1 MHYELCIK
9 IAIFATQNSYMH
21 KGLYIIGLLLLLFV
35 ACTGDREVRAVLERA
50 ERYLPDMP
58 DSADALLQSI
68 DSPPLRESGERV
80 RSLYGLLR
88 TMTDAMQGKGV
99 TTDSLIRPAYEYY
112 KERGASDE
120 NTRRLGRSAFY
131 LARFEASRDSTKRA
145 EDLFREAIRCTEKVE
160 DWRTC
165 YMAYNYFASTITWSN
180 TELAIQLRKKAIDIY
195 NKCKDKP
202 ANYIAIL
209 NFLSNDFIAVGVA
222 DSAFHCT
229 EEAYQIACDY
239 QLEDK
244 KYSSLRTL
252 SNLYYEIGD
261 YPKALEFAKQGMHG
275 LNDRTRDASLFS
287 LADCFL
293 ACDSLEQAKTTL
305 LNIHSSKPKMQYAV
319 YRKLSQ
325 IAIQLHDAPSAIAY
339 SDSLETATVGMFTNI
354 QQTKDEYYQET
365 LKKELQNERLTYH
378 NQTLR
383 YGVIIIILIVI
394 ILVLVSYRRIKSYI
408 SRLNESHRLSMLS
421 HETLISEL
429 HARIQQFNEQVTQN
443 ELALNRYQQLLEQK
457 QNELQQ
463 LQLQEPNTQELQVK
477 QQQYEHDIIA
487 LKQLYHEEKE
497 QSRTIIKEQQQKITR
512 LQHLLISQT
521 DVYQEIVN
529 GNVRLNDLDSG
540 YWKEVEFVLDSLSN
554 RFATRLKK
562 KYPKMTEE
570 QYHLCLLSRMGLTR
584 NQVSSLMCLAEVT
597 IKKKYHDCKCSVFGM
612 TDSEQ
617 NFNDLIAQF

>member
-1 MHYELCIK
+1 MSKL
-9 IAIFATQNSYMH
+9 
-21 KGLYIIGLLLLLFV
+21 LYILVFMMFLV
-35 ACTGDREVRAVLERA
+35 SCTGDKEVRAVLERA
-50 ERYLPDMP
+50 EAYLPECP
-58 DSADALLQSI
+58 DSADAELQTL
-68 DSPPLRESGERV
+68 SPLPLKGGGLY
-80 RSLYGLLR
+80 LYGLLR
-88 TMTDAMQGKGV
+88 TMTDAMEGKGV
-99 TTDSLIRPAYEYY
+99 ATDSLIRPSYSYY
-112 KERGASDE
+112 REQGATDE
-120 NTRRLGRSAFY
+120 NIRRLGRSAFY

-145 EDLFREAIRCTEKVE
+145 EDLYREAIRCSKQVE

-165 YMAYNYFASTITWSN
+165 YMAYNYLAKSITWSN
-180 TELAIQLRKKAIDIY
+180 TELAILLRKKAIDLY
-195 NKCKDKP
+195 NRCKDKP
-202 ANYIAIL
+202 ANYISLL
-209 NFLSNDFIAVGVA
+209 NSLSNDYLSVGFT
-222 DSAFHCT
+222 DSAFDCAN
-229 EEAYQIACDY
+229 ESYQIACEQ

-244 KYSSLRTL
+244 QYESLRYL
-252 SNLYYEIGD
+252 SNYYYYTQD

-305 LNIHSSKPKMQYAV
+305 LSIQSSNPKMQYAV
-319 YRKLSQ
+319 YQNLSQ
-325 IAIQLHDAPSAIAY
+325 IAMQLHDTPSAIAY
-339 SDSLETATVGMFTNI
+339 SDSTYQAVVSIFSES
-354 QQTKDEYYQET
+354 QYQKDLYYEN
-365 LKKELQNERLTYH
+365 LLDEELANERLTYH

-477 QQQYEHDIIA
+477 QQQYEQDISV
-487 LKQLYHEEKE
+487 LQKLYLSEKE
-497 QSRTIIKEQQQKITR
+497 KNQKTIKEQQQKIIR
-512 LQHLLISQT
+512 LQHLVISQS
-521 DVYQEIVN
+521 DVYQRIVK
-529 GNVRLNDLDSG
+529 GELRRNDLDNG
-540 YWKEVEFVLDSLSN
+540 YWREVELELDSLSN

>member
-1 MHYELCIK
+1 
-9 IAIFATQNSYMH
+9 
-21 KGLYIIGLLLLLFV
+21 
-35 ACTGDREVRAVLERA
+35 
-50 ERYLPDMP
+50 
-58 DSADALLQSI
+58 
-68 DSPPLRESGERV
+68 
-80 RSLYGLLR
+80 
-88 TMTDAMQGKGV
+88 
-99 TTDSLIRPAYEYY
+99 
-112 KERGASDE
+112 
-120 NTRRLGRSAFY
+120 
-131 LARFEASRDSTKRA
+131 
-145 EDLFREAIRCTEKVE
+145 
-160 DWRTC
+160 
-165 YMAYNYFASTITWSN
+165 
-180 TELAIQLRKKAIDIY
+180 
-195 NKCKDKP
+195 
-202 ANYIAIL
+202 
-209 NFLSNDFIAVGVA
+209 
-222 DSAFHCT
+222 
-229 EEAYQIACDY
+229 
-239 QLEDK
+239 
-244 KYSSLRTL
+244 
-252 SNLYYEIGD
+252 
-261 YPKALEFAKQGMHG
+261 MHG

-305 LNIHSSKPKMQYAV
+305 LSIQSSNPKMQYAV
-319 YRKLSQ
+319 YQNLSQ
-325 IAIQLHDAPSAIAY
+325 IAMQLHDTPSAIAY
-339 SDSLETATVGMFTNI
+339 SDSTYQAVVSIFSES
-354 QQTKDEYYQET
+354 QYQKDLYYEN
-365 LKKELQNERLTYH
+365 LLDEELANERLTYH

-477 QQQYEHDIIA
+477 QQQYEQDISV
-487 LKQLYHEEKE
+487 LQKLYLSEKE
-497 QSRTIIKEQQQKITR
+497 KNQKTIKEQQQKIIR
-512 LQHLLISQT
+512 LQHLVISQS
-521 DVYQEIVN
+521 DVYQRIVK
-529 GNVRLNDLDSG
+529 GELRRNDLDNG
-540 YWKEVEFVLDSLSN
+540 YWREVELELDSLSN

>member
-1 MHYELCIK
+1 MVKWYI
-9 IAIFATQNSYMH
+9 IFIFATQNSFMH
-21 KGLYIIGLLLLLFV
+21 KGLYIIGLLLLLV
-35 ACTGDREVRAVLERA
+35 ACTGDREVRALLDRA
-50 ERYLPDMP
+50 EGYLPAEV
-58 DSADALLQSI
+58 DSASVLL
-68 DSPPLRESGERV
+68 DSVSPSSLSREDV
-80 RSLYGLLR
+80 ALYGLLR
-88 TMTDAMQGKGV
+88 TMTDAMTGKGV
-99 TTDSLIRPAYEYY
+99 TTDSLIRPAYIYY
-112 KERGASDE
+112 KESSSPDD
-120 NTRRLGRSAFY
+120 TRRLGRSAFY
-131 LARFEASRDSTKRA
+131 LAQFEASRDSTKRA
-145 EDLFREAIRCTEKVE
+145 EDLFREAIKYSEQVE

-165 YMAYNYFASTITWSN
+165 YLAYNHFAKSITWSN
-180 TELAIQLRKKAIDIY
+180 TELAIQLRKQAIDIY
-195 NKCKDKP
+195 NRCKDKP
-202 ANYIAIL
+202 SNNVSIL
-209 NFLSNDFIAVGVA
+209 NSLSNDYLVAGFA
-222 DSAFHCT
+222 DSAFDCA
-229 EEAYQIACDY
+229 EAAYQLSCDY
-239 QLEDK
+239 QLEDMQFA
-244 KYSSLRTL
+244 SLRAL
-252 SNLYYEIGD
+252 SNLYYETGN
-261 YPKALEFAKQGMHG
+261 YQKALALAKQGMHG
-275 LNDRTRDASLFS
+275 LNDKTRDAALFS

-305 LNIHSSKPKMQYAV
+305 LSIQSSNPKMQYAV
-319 YRKLSQ
+319 YQNLSQ
-325 IAIQLHDAPSAIAY
+325 IAMQLHDAPSAIAY
-339 SDSLETATVGMFTNI
+339 SDSLEAATVDMFTNI

-463 LQLQEPNTQELQVK
+463 LQLQEPNTQELQFK

>member
-1 MHYELCIK
+1 MQK
-9 IAIFATQNSYMH
+9 IVSMPNESMGKNKLSLR
-21 KGLYIIGLLLLLFV
+21 KGLYIIGLLLLFV
-35 ACTGDREVRAVLERA
+35 ACTSDREVRALLERA
-50 ERYLPDMP
+50 ERYLPDEV
-58 DSADALLQSI
+58 DSACVLL
-68 DSPPLRESGERV
+68 DSVSPSSLSREGV
-80 RSLYGLLR
+80 AIYGLLR

-112 KERGASDE
+112 REQGESDE

-131 LARFEASRDSTKRA
+131 LAQFEASRDSTKRA
-145 EDLFREAIRCTEKVE
+145 EDLYREAIRCSEQVE

-165 YMAYNYFASTITWSN
+165 YLAYNHFAKSITWSN

-195 NKCKDKP
+195 NRCKDKP
-202 ANYIAIL
+202 ANYISIL
-209 NFLSNDFIAVGVA
+209 NSLSNNYLSAGFA
-222 DSAFHCT
+222 DSAFSCA
-229 EEAYQIACDY
+229 EKAYQLACDY
-239 QLEDK
+239 QLKDK
-244 KYSSLRTL
+244 QYESLRRL
-252 SNLYYEIGD
+252 SDCYYYIQN
-261 YPKALEFAKQGMHG
+261 YSKALELAKQGLHG

-287 LADCFL
+287 LADCYL
-293 ACDSLEQAKTTL
+293 ACDSLEQTKNTL
-305 LNIHSSKPKMQYAV
+305 LSIHSSNPKMQYAV

-339 SDSLETATVGMFTNI
+339 SDSTYQAVVSIFSES
-354 QQTKDEYYQET
+354 QYQKDLYYEN
-365 LKKELQNERLTYH
+365 LLDEELANERLTHH

-443 ELALNRYQQLLEQK
+443 EQALNRYQQLLEQK
-457 QNELQQ
+457 QNELEQ
-463 LQLQEPNTQELQVK
+463 LQLQEPNTQELQIK

-554 RFATRLKK
+554 RFAARLKK

-597 IKKKYHDCKCSVFGM
+597 IKKKYHDCKCSVFGL